1 MLPMF
6 FYNQYFYIFTLGLQA
21 ICVFHCIRRGTQQ
34 KWIWLIVFLPIIG
47 SVAYIFTEM
56 FSGNEVQNLQS
67 GIGAMVNPGGRIKKL
82 EDNLRF
88 SDTFNNRVM
97 LADAYLAKGE
107 YNRAIDLYESS
118 LTSNFIENEHVLS
131 QLIIAY
137 SLVGR
142 YDEIIPLAK
151 KIYKQPQFLRS
162 KAHIC
167 YIRALVKT
175 GNDTLAETEF
185 RSLNA
190 RFSNFEA
197 RYEYGMFL
205 IHSNREQEGKKL
217 LSDIVGEMSHLTSME
232 KRSNHVWL
240 AKARD
245 ALKR

>member
-1 MLPMF
+1 MF
-6 FYNQYFYIFTLGLQA
+6 FANEYFYIITLGLQA

-47 SVAYIFTEM
+47 SIAYIFTEM

-67 GIGAMVNPGGRIKKL
+67 GIGAVVNPGGRIKKL

-88 SDTFNNRVM
+88 ADTFNNKVA

-107 YNRAIDLYESS
+107 YNRAIELYESS
-118 LTSNFIENEHVLS
+118 LTNNFVENEHVLS

-142 YDEIIPLAK
+142 YEEIIPLAK

-167 YIRALVKT
+167 YIKALVKT
-175 GNDTLAETEF
+175 GNAALAETEF
-185 RSLNA
+185 KSLNS

-205 IHSNREQEGKKL
+205 IQSNHEQEGKKL
-217 LSDIVGEMSHLTSME
+217 LSDLLTEMSHLTSIE
-232 KRSNHVWL
+232 KRSNHLWF
-240 AKARD
+240 AKARE
-245 ALKR
+245 ALKK

>member
-1 MLPMF
+1 MF
-6 FYNQYFYIFTLGLQA
+6 FTNEYFYIITLGLQA

-47 SVAYIFTEM
+47 SIAYIFTEM

-67 GIGAMVNPGGRIKKL
+67 GIGTVFNPGGGIKKL

-88 SDTFNNRVM
+88 ADTFNNKVA
-97 LADAYLAKGE
+97 LADAYLSKGE
-107 YNRAIDLYESS
+107 YNRAIELYESS
-118 LTSNFIENEHVLS
+118 LTSNFVENEHVLS
-131 QLIIAY
+131 QLIIGY
-137 SLVGR
+137 FLVSR
-142 YDEIIPLAK
+142 YEEIIPLAK
-151 KIYKQPQFLRS
+151 QVYKRPQFLRS

-175 GNDTLAETEF
+175 GDAALAETEF
-185 RSLNA
+185 KSLNG

-205 IHSNREQEGKKL
+205 IQSNREQEGKKL
-217 LSDIVGEMSHLTSME
+217 LSDLLNEMSHLTGME
-232 KRSNHVWL
+232 KRSNHIWFS
-240 AKARD
+240 KARE